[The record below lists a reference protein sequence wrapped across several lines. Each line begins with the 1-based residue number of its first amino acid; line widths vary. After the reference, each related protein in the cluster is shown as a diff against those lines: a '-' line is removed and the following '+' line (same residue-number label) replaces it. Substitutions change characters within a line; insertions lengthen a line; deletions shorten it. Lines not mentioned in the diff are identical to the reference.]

1 MGELLVNH
9 GVTSILALDQPAK
22 VLRTR
27 SQAAHDL
34 PRLFHTG
41 ARPQF
46 NPNSSDADISQQ
58 IRNWLQSEPDMAWF
72 PQYTTRFSRRL
83 QVRGRG
89 GAQGGVSGV
98 QPHGITRRTPCVTVS
113 IFSSTSGAMPKP

>member
-9 GVTSILALDQPAK
+9 GVTSILALDNLPKA
-22 VLRTR
+22 LRTR
-27 SQAAHDL
+27 SQAAHDV

-58 IRNWLQSEPDMAWF
+58 IRNWVQSEPDMAWF
-72 PQYTTRFSRRL
+72 PQYTDGFPAPTSLRPRR
-83 QVRGRG
+83 RTKR
-89 GAQGGVSGV
+89 ASWCSAT
-98 QPHGITRRTPCVTVS
+98 PITRRTRCATAS
-113 IFSSTSGAMPKP
+113 TFSSTSGATPKP